1 MAEQLDQLLIVDGDN
16 VAHLRGGSEEYER
29 VRADLIAAVIDHAS
43 RSGTDTVV
51 VFDGHGADRTIGRT
65 AIRYAAGETADTV
78 IERLAH
84 RHQSDRAVTVVSSDT
99 VLRHVAQR
107 GGVQVMSARE
117 YVDRLSVAPP
127 DELPSPSGRIR
138 YKLADSVDPAVRAEL
153 ERIRRGQKPDA

>member
-1 MAEQLDQLLIVDGDN
+1 VAEQPDQLLIVDGDN
-16 VAHLRGGSEEYER
+16 VAHVRGGPDDYQE
-29 VRADLIAAVIDHAS
+29 VRAELAAAVIDHAA
-43 RSGTDTVV
+43 RSGVETVL
-51 VFDGHGADRTIGRT
+51 VFDGHGRDRKVGRT
-65 AIRYAAGETADTV
+65 QVRYAGTETADTL

-107 GGVQVMSARE
+107 GGVQAMSARE
-117 YVDRLSVAPP
+117 YADRLAAAPS
-127 DELPSPSGRIR
+127 DEPASPSGRIR